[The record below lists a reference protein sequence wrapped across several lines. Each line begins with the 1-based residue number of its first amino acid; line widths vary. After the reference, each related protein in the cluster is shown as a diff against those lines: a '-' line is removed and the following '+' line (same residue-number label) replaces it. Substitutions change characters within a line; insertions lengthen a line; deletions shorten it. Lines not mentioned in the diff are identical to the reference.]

1 MKNGKQ
7 CGNIKE
13 EDQGVIG
20 KHRKKKRNSYF
31 EIDRIWKC

>member
-20 KHRKKKRNSYF
+20 KHRKKKEKFLLWNR
-31 EIDRIWKC
+31 